1 MAGALLGVLR
11 DIVKAVYLGL
21 IQVWT
26 RLAYVERE
34 FPSSVSLWARLDVMP
49 RASHHELHRLSLGKS
64 SLIEASCVVCTWNG
78 DVVLE
83 DGACIGIGSIVVGPA
98 LVGEKSVCGQNC
110 FISGQSHCYE
120 DVSRNVLAQGFRT
133 EQVVIGKNVWIGSNA
148 AILPGVKIG
157 DHSVIGA
164 GSTVVDDVP
173 AFCVAVGN
181 PARVIKQYDREAQ
194 KWVRV

>member
-1 MAGALLGVLR
+1 MV
-11 DIVKAVYLGL
+11 
-21 IQVWT
+21 QVCT

-34 FPSSVSLWARLDVMP
+34 FPSSISLWARLDVIP
-49 RASHHELHRLSLGKS
+49 RAPHHERHTLSLGKNA
-64 SLIEASCVVCTWNG
+64 LIEASCAVCTWHG

-83 DGACIGIGSIVVGPA
+83 EGASIGIGSIVIGPV
-98 LVGEKSVCGQNC
+98 LVGEKSMCGQNC

-120 DVSRNVLAQGFRT
+120 DVSRSFRAQGFQT
-133 EQVVIGKNVWIGSNA
+133 EQVIIGKSVWIGSNA

-173 AFCVAVGN
+173 AFSVAVGN
-181 PARVIKQYDREAQ
+181 PARVIKQYDRQAQ